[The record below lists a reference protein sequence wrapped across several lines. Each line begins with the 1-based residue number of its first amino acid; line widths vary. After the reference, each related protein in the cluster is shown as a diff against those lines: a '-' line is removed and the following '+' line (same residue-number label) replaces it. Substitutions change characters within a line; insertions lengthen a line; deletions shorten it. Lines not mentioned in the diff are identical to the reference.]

1 VRTFPNTR
9 ILMVDDN
16 DIDIAVNRKLLQLAD
31 ITTDIRSFNTCS
43 KFFDFLETE
52 EGQTTTLKQI
62 VLMDIMMPVMN
73 GFECLQKFSSYSD
86 ERKKDFVFFM
96 LSSSIDRND
105 IRRAEE
111 NPLVRRVLE
120 KPLDIYV
127 LRKMLEQEGLPM
139 SNV

>member
-1 VRTFPNTR
+1 MKTFPNTR

-31 ITTDIRSFNTCS
+31 ITADIRSFNQCS
-43 KFFDFLETE
+43 KFFEFLDTE
-52 EGQTTTLKQI
+52 AGQDPSITQI

-73 GFECLQKFSSYSD
+73 GFECLQQFSNFSQ
-86 ERKKDFVFFM
+86 ERQKNFVIFM

-120 KPLDIYV
+120 KPLDIYI
-127 LRKMLEQEGLPM
+127 LRKLLEQEGLPAE
-139 SNV
+139 